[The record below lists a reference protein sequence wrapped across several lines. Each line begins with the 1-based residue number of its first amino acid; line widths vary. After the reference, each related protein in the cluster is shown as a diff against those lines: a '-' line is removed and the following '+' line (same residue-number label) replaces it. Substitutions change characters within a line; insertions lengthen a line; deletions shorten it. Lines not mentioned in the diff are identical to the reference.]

1 MLNSFNKKLKS
12 LTQSNRYG
20 TLTHSQRAVFSR
32 HGNASGEG
40 LLLLSPIFGHHRQP
54 AEAVFLKLGFRGHL
68 ESRIGHAG
76 ALRRERRFRGARL
89 GPVVFL
95 GLGGVGDHFRR
106 RAGRFGGLPAAARTS
121 SGLCRSACTVLF
133 RNPAGGAGPPR
144 RDNQRGGAA
153 LRGLRGR
160 AFHRRSAA
168 DIFSFSLILYRE
180 DTDTVSNRQRWTA
193 AGGREPP

>member
-54 AEAVFLKLGFRGHL
+54 AEAVGHL
-68 ESRIGHAG
+68 ESRIGYAG

-95 GLGGVGDHFRR
+95 GLGGVGEPLSEKEQDISD
-106 RAGRFGGLPAAARTS
+106 GLPAQHAPVPG
-121 SGLCRSACTVLF
+121 SGDLLAIVHF
-133 RNPAGGAGPPR
+133 REILLKDAGHLVG
-144 RDNQRGGAA
+144 DDQRGGARLPQA
-153 LRGLRGR
+153 QRPLISFLFLLSYIARIPIPYQHR
-160 AFHRRSAA
+160 RRSA
-168 DIFSFSLILYRE
+168 SE
-180 DTDTVSNRQRWTA
+180 D
-193 AGGREPP
+193 AGRRLP

>member
-68 ESRIGHAG
+68 ESRIGYAG

-95 GLGGVGDHFRR
+95 GLGGVGEPLSEKEQDISD
-106 RAGRFGGLPAAARTS
+106 GLPAQHAPVPG
-121 SGLCRSACTVLF
+121 SGDLLAIVHF
-133 RNPAGGAGPPR
+133 REILLKDAGHLVG
-144 RDNQRGGAA
+144 DDQRG
-153 LRGLRGR
+153 RGCSPGPSR
-160 AFHRRSAA
+160 ARLPQAQRR
-168 DIFSFSLILYRE
+168 
-180 DTDTVSNRQRWTA
+180 
-193 AGGREPP
+193 